1 MGKQENIFSGQI
13 NRAWISMETMGH
25 HLLVILNSMENH
37 GKHGTAFSYDFRQ
50 HRKAW
55 GASLLIFMTLNS
67 MEKLGKQGTALLMI
81 SNSMEKHG
89 EHGNPFFHEL
99 R

>member
-1 MGKQENIFSGQI
+1 MGKQGNIFSGQI

-25 HLLVILNSMENH
+25 HLLVILNSMENY

-55 GASLLIFMTLNS
+55 GA
-67 MEKLGKQGTALLMI
+67 
-81 SNSMEKHG
+81 
-89 EHGNPFFHEL
+89 
-99 R
+99 